1 MYLTKKSTTEQICS
15 STAALPLA
23 KCYGI
28 FNDCWWSELCFY
40 HHQWSPLATCAGLA
54 GLMST
59 EHAYLNQHFDVPSS
73 KYPILNHLG
82 KPSHSQVLKK
92 WSYPI
97 YRWWTSWPC
106 DAWQQC
112 DLSVRWG
119 NCPGW
124 DCTGLVPAV
133 TEPQW
138 CWHPNNIWIYL
149 SNSQIL
155 PWMHHDLAGST
166 QGKKKKEAKRA
177 ASKAEG
183 SFLYR
188 SVCPG
193 GTPVG
198 VWALLKCFLQA
209 GWVVRFLSC
218 TGAVVCVYAA
228 SFLSAG
234 AFLVSDLA
242 VPQKPVRLLFP
253 KTFFKFRWNCSSGWK
268 RAADNR
274 KA

>member
-15 STAALPLA
+15 SAAALPLA

-28 FNDCWWSELCFY
+28 FNDRWWSELCFY

-106 DAWQQC
+106 DPWQQC
-112 DLSVRWG
+112 DLSVWWG

-124 DCTGLVPAV
+124 DCTGLVPAG
-133 TEPQW
+133 TEPRW
-138 CWHPNNIWIYL
+138 CWDPNNIWIYL

-166 QGKKKKEAKRA
+166 QGKKKMKQTQQPQKQKEASRTDLSVLA
-177 ASKAEG
+177 GLLWGSELCWNASCRWGG
-183 SFLYR
+183 SWGFSPVQVLWFVFMLHPFYLLGHSLYQ
-188 SVCPG
+188 
-193 GTPVG
+193 T
-198 VWALLKCFLQA
+198 WQ
-209 GWVVRFLSC
+209 
-218 TGAVVCVYAA
+218 
-228 SFLSAG
+228 
-234 AFLVSDLA
+234 
-242 VPQKPVRLLFP
+242 FP
-253 KTFFKFRWNCSSGWK
+253 RNL
-268 RAADNR
+268 
-274 KA
+274 